1 MIINTE
7 PDTNAA
13 PQVDL
18 TELYL
23 HFKEQYRN
31 LFMLQIGET
40 AFFYRALGRK
50 EYHDLVT
57 SEEFNNFDKE
67 ELLCETCVVWPENY
81 DWENCD
87 AGIPTELA
95 KAILK
100 NSYLDSKDSRRA
112 VLSYYRSEMYNL
124 DNQITCIINEAFP
137 QYDIETIEKWDVEK
151 TMKYLSRAEWK
162 LTNMHGLQF
171 RDPEGDFDDG
181 PSEQETDSRAVS
193 AQQAAQSQNFQETEY
208 DVPSAPKRTIRGG
221 SKANKLTPEQIA
233 QKERLKKLC
242 PDIDW
247 DNDLGEQGIEGL
259 AQDTVDVTSPA
270 LRPGW

>member
-1 MIINTE
+1 MIIDTE
-7 PDTNAA
+7 PEKNYT

-23 HFKEQYRN
+23 KFKEQYRN

-50 EYHDLVT
+50 EYHDLSS
-57 SEEFNNFDKE
+57 SEDFNDFDKE

-100 NSYLDSKDSRRA
+100 NSYLDSQESRKA
-112 VLSYYRSEMYNL
+112 VLSYYRSEMYNM

-171 RDPEGDFDDG
+171 KDPEGAFDEAPKQQAD
-181 PSEQETDSRAVS
+181 
-193 AQQAAQSQNFQETEY
+193 AQQVSQGQEASYQVQQEDEY
-208 DVPSAPKRTIRGG
+208 DVPSADQRTIRGG
-221 SKANKLTPEQIA
+221 TKANKLTPDKM
-233 QKERLKKLC
+233 KELQRMKELC
-242 PDIDW
+242 PEIDW
-247 DNDLGEQGIEGL
+247 DNDLGNQGIEGL
-259 AQDTVDVTSPA
+259 AQDTVDTTAPA